1 MLRLNKCVYLYGIN
15 IDGGTDERKIEE
27 EDDVIDTSRTKND
40 TVDANACNNQTKSI
54 DGLIRMLLNGYYA
67 SEFPRFNQNKTYRT
81 MQKEKKRGRGR
92 ERKKN
97 HMRKYHQNNS
107 TSDNLQS
114 RLIKKIEEIVVLIDI
129 VS

>member
-92 ERKKN
+92 EREKK
-97 HMRKYHQNNS
+97 KSY
-107 TSDNLQS
+107 
-114 RLIKKIEEIVVLIDI
+114 EEI
-129 VS
+129 SSK